1 MIKHSLHFFYDEVRT
16 CCSNVSGP
24 VIYFDYSGEKIDWNE
39 VFKFRNGIVGI
50 INNDDLSEDVTYS
63 QIGCKDCFEF
73 EKYAQFEKISPF
85 ENKINRIYFQNNMSC
100 NAKCS
105 YCTFQNVERGYR
117 YKLLPIVNSL
127 IENDL
132 LSENP
137 YIFMSGGEMTIYPEF
152 EELLTIFSNYK
163 KSFIELVTSGIKFSS
178 AIQNAFVQNKL
189 TMLLSLDSG
198 TRETYQKIK
207 KVDCFDDVV
216 NNLKIYTDAT
226 DNAKNNIILKF
237 ILVDCV
243 NDNIQEINKFFDVV
257 LSLGV
262 KNVRLDVDFEKYH
275 IATNHPVPKHYHQL
289 FDYFNSFAQ
298 KNNLSVKS
306 YGQTE
311 EILNYE

>member
-262 KNVRLDVDFEKYH
+262 KNVRLYVDFEKYH

>member
-39 VFKFRNGIVGI
+39 VFKFRRGIVGI
-50 INNDDLSEDVTYS
+50 INDDDLSEDVTYS

-73 EKYAQFEKISPF
+73 EKYLQSEKISPF

-178 AIQNAFVQNKL
+178 AIQNAFLQNRL

-198 TRETYQKIK
+198 TKETYQKIK

-262 KNVRLDVDFEKYH
+262 KKVRLDVDFEKYH

-289 FDYFNSFAQ
+289 FDYFNNFAQ

>member
-39 VFKFRNGIVGI
+39 VFKFRRGIVGI
-50 INNDDLSEDVTYS
+50 INDDELSEDVTYS

-73 EKYAQFEKISPF
+73 ENYLQSEKISPF

-163 KSFIELVTSGIKFSS
+163 KTFIELVTSGIKFSS
-178 AIQNAFVQNKL
+178 AIQNAFLQNRL

-198 TRETYQKIK
+198 TKETYQKIK

-275 IATNHPVPKHYHQL
+275 IATNHTVPKHYHQL
-289 FDYFNSFAQ
+289 
-298 KNNLSVKS
+298 
-306 YGQTE
+306 
-311 EILNYE
+311 